1 MSEWRALSFSQ
12 PWLDFVM
19 RAARGEPDPKLVEN
33 RRWNTA
39 LRGPFILHAAKSF
52 DREAGGWVSRAGIRN
67 GYTARE
73 SLPCGGFVGVAR
85 LLHVLRP
92 DAEELLAGASVRREE
107 HDLRWWM
114 REQFGFLLAD
124 VRALPFRE
132 HRGMLGFWK
141 VSERAVASMGLPPT
155 PEEWAP

>member
-1 MSEWRALSFSQ
+1 MSDWRALSFSQ

-52 DREAGGWVSRAGIRN
+52 NREAGGWVSRAGIRN

-92 DAEELLAGASVRREE
+92 DEGELLAGVRVGREE

-124 VRALPFRE
+124 VRAVPFTPHGGT
-132 HRGMLGFWK
+132 HRFWK
-141 VSERAVASMGLPPT
+141 VPADVVARLGLPPT
-155 PEEWAP
+155 PEEWHA